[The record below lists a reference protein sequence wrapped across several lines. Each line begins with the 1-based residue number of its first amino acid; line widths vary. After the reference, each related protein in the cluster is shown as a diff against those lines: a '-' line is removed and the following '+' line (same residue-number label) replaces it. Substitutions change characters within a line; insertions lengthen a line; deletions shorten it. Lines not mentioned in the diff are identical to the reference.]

1 MSSWRDAILNDFV
14 PNVSK
19 LTLVADPDCLLTE
32 EKLALELRGRGFDLI
47 EFSDPVEFRYAY
59 ESKYRSIWDRGE
71 HTDLVVVLRLQDAEL
86 ESLPYDLLQAGR
98 KLSFNLGDLFP
109 NLSYPVIEKLDRSL
123 LDSLFEAQRK
133 SPPDRMGDNAT
144 KDFILRHVFGIA
156 AELIGGEV
164 ELLRALLRLHYGKI
178 KLPQILADRLIQ
190 SLQIAPRPSSLTPD
204 FKAWPLSEIV
214 PDDEAFFAFLQERWP
229 LFLSRLGSAHQV
241 REDSPDQWAG
251 QPIGTSRSDALAV
264 RAMDGEHQY
273 GLKYPGPDRLP
284 FDHQDIKV
292 YIDNLFLE
300 GKLTPVEAKGIEVDA
315 GSWVRSGIA
324 TSGVDDDE
332 LRISRLFGLVEK
344 ELPTAEAR
352 YSDWTAFALKW
363 AELSSSVARGEGRG
377 ASDNLLQF
385 KNLQSKINN
394 LFLGWLA
401 DHYSSLI
408 NLPPTNPA
416 MLHHVPRRLA
426 RDIEDSGNSRAALI
440 VVDGLALDQWV
451 TIRQLL
457 QKQDANL
464 VMRESATFAWVP
476 TLTSVSRQSIFS
488 GKPPLYFPSSIN
500 STNSEEKLW
509 KQFWEGHGLSRL
521 DVAYQ
526 RGLGDG
532 DAAGVL
538 DSAIH
543 PGKTKVVGLVVDKVD
558 KIMHGMQLGSAGMH
572 NQIKQWCHAGFL
584 SAMVGQ
590 LLDYGY
596 EVWLTADHGNIQC
609 EGKGRPSEGVIAETR
624 GERVRVYPTPELRAQ
639 VAGAF
644 PFAHEWQPVGLPADY
659 FPLVAGGR
667 DAFVNPGDAI
677 VGHGGVAI
685 EEVIVPLVKFER
697 RTR

>member
-32 EKLALELRGRGFDLI
+32 EKLALELRGRGFDLV

-59 ESKYRSIWDRGE
+59 ESNYRSFWDRGE
-71 HTDLVVVLRLQDAEL
+71 HTDLVVILRLQNADL

-98 KLSFNLGDLFP
+98 KLSFNLGDIFP
-109 NLSYPVIEKLDRSL
+109 NLSYPVIEQLDQSL
-123 LDSLFEAQRK
+123 LDSLFEAQNQ
-133 SPPDRMGDNAT
+133 SPMDRMGDNAT

-156 AELIGGEV
+156 AELIGNEV
-164 ELLRALLRLHYGKI
+164 DLLRALLHMHYGN
-178 KLPQILADRLIQ
+178 
-190 SLQIAPRPSSLTPD
+190 LQIPLMLVERLVQVLKD
-204 FKAWPLSEIV
+204 HERLKAWPLSEIV
-214 PDDEAFFAFLQERWP
+214 PDSEAFFVFLQERWP
-229 LFLSRLGSAHQV
+229 LFLSKLSGINQV
-241 REDSPDQWAG
+241 RGDSLEY
-251 QPIGTSRSDALAV
+251 S
-264 RAMDGEHQY
+264 
-273 GLKYPGPDRLP
+273 LKYPGPDDLP
-284 FDHQDIKV
+284 FDHLDIKV

-300 GKLTPVEAKGIEVDA
+300 GKLTPVEATDLEVDA
-315 GSWVRSGIA
+315 RSWVRSGIA
-324 TSGVDDDE
+324 TSGTDNE
-332 LRISRLFGLVEK
+332 ALRISRIFAIVEEK
-344 ELPTAEAR
+344 LLTAESR
-352 YSDWTAFALKW
+352 SSDWTAFALKW
-363 AELSSSVARGEGRG
+363 AELSSLVHCGNNTEHQTRLREIGDAQNATF
-377 ASDNLLQF
+377 AS
-385 KNLQSKINN
+385 
-394 LFLGWLA
+394 WLTN
-401 DHYSSLI
+401 HYSSLI
-408 NLPPTNPA
+408 NLPPTNPV

-426 RDIEDSGNSRAALI
+426 RTIEDSGSNRIALI

-457 QKQDANL
+457 QQQDDNL
-464 VMRESATFAWVP
+464 VMRESAIFAWIP

-509 KQFWEGHGLSRL
+509 KQFWESHGLSRF

-532 DAAGVL
+532 DAACIL
-538 DSAIH
+538 NSTIL
-543 PGKTKVVGLVVDKVD
+543 PEKTKVVGLVVDKVD

-572 NQIKQWCHAGFL
+572 NQIKQWCQGGFL
-584 SAMVGQ
+584 AALVGQ
-590 LLDYGY
+590 LLEYGY

>member
-1 MSSWRDAILNDFV
+1 MNSWRDAILNDFV
-14 PNVSK
+14 PNISK

-59 ESKYRSIWDRGE
+59 EFKYRSLWDRGE
-71 HTDLVVVLRLQDAEL
+71 HTDLVVVLRLQNGDM

-98 KLSFNLGDLFP
+98 KLSFNLGDIFP

-123 LDSLFEAQRK
+123 LDSLFEAQSK
-133 SPPDRMGDNAT
+133 SPLDRMGDNAT

-156 AELIGGEV
+156 AELIANEV
-164 ELLRALLRLHYGKI
+164 DLLRTLLRLHYGNLKI
-178 KLPQILADRLIQ
+178 PLMLAERLIHVLKGHDW
-190 SLQIAPRPSSLTPD
+190 S
-204 FKAWPLSEIV
+204 KAWPISEIV
-214 PDDEAFFAFLQERWP
+214 PDDKAFFAFLQERWP
-229 LFLSRLGSAHQV
+229 LFLFRLGSAKPV
-241 REDSPDQWAG
+241 LEDAP
-251 QPIGTSRSDALAV
+251 
-264 RAMDGEHQY
+264 EY
-273 GLKYPGPDRLP
+273 GIKYPGPDDLP

-300 GKLTPVEAKGIEVDA
+300 GKLTPVEATDLEVDA
-315 GSWVRSGIA
+315 RSWVRSGIA
-324 TSGVDDDE
+324 TSGTDNE
-332 LRISRLFGLVEK
+332 ALRISRMFDFVEK
-344 ELPTAEAR
+344 NLPTEEAR
-352 YSDWTAFALKW
+352 YSEWTAFALKW
-363 AELSSSVARGEGRG
+363 AELSSLVHCS
-377 ASDNLLQF
+377 
-385 KNLQSKINN
+385 NN
-394 LFLGWLA
+394 IKYQTRLRETSNELNTTFAGWLIG
-401 DHYSSLI
+401 HYSSLF
-408 NLPPTNPA
+408 NLPPTNPS
-416 MLHHVPRRLA
+416 MLHHIPHRVA
-426 RDIEDSGNSRAALI
+426 RDIRDSGSNRAALL

-451 TIRQLL
+451 TIRHLL

-464 VMRESATFAWVP
+464 VMRESALFAWIP

-488 GKPPLYFPSSIN
+488 GKPPCYFPSSIN

-509 KQFWEGHGLSRL
+509 RQFWEGHGLSRL

-532 DAAGVL
+532 DAADVI
-538 DSAIH
+538 DSTIYL
-543 PGKTKVVGLVVDKVD
+543 GKTKVVGLVVDKID

-572 NQIKQWCHAGFL
+572 NQIKQWCQGGFL
-584 SAMVGQ
+584 AALVGQ

-596 EVWLTADHGNIQC
+596 VVWLTADHGNIQC

-624 GERVRVYPTPELRAQ
+624 GERVRVYPTPELLAQ

-659 FPLVAGGR
+659 FPLIAGGH
-667 DAFVNPGDAI
+667 DAFVNPGDTI

>member
-59 ESKYRSIWDRGE
+59 ESKYRSIWDLGE

-164 ELLRALLRLHYGKI
+164 ELLRALLRLHYGK
-178 KLPQILADRLIQ
+178 LQIPLMLAERLIQ
-190 SLQIAPRPSSLTPD
+190 VLKGHD
-204 FKAWPLSEIV
+204 GFKAWPLSEIV

-241 REDSPDQWAG
+241 REDSP
-251 QPIGTSRSDALAV
+251 
-264 RAMDGEHQY
+264 EY

-363 AELSSSVARGEGRG
+363 AELSSLVHCGNSTEYQTRLREIGDALN
-377 ASDNLLQF
+377 ATF
-385 KNLQSKINN
+385 AA
-394 LFLGWLA
+394 WLA

-426 RDIEDSGNSRAALI
+426 RDIEDSGSSRAALI

-457 QKQDANL
+457 QKQAANL
-464 VMRESATFAWVP
+464 VMRESATFAWIP

-609 EGKGRPSEGVIAETR
+609 DGKGRPTEGVIAETR
-624 GERVRVYPTPELRAQ
+624 GERVRIYPTPELRAQ

-667 DAFVNPGDAI
+667 DAFVNPGDVI

>member
-71 HTDLVVVLRLQDAEL
+71 HTDLVVVLRLQNAEL

-123 LDSLFEAQRK
+123 LDALFEAQRK

-144 KDFILRHVFGIA
+144 RDFILRHVFGIA
-156 AELIGGEV
+156 AELIANEV
-164 ELLRALLRLHYGKI
+164 ELLRALLRLHYGKLQ
-178 KLPQILADRLIQ
+178 LPLMLAERLIQ
-190 SLQIAPRPSSLTPD
+190 VLKSHD
-204 FKAWPLSEIV
+204 EFKAWPLSEIV

-229 LFLSRLGSAHQV
+229 LFLSRLGSANQV
-241 REDSPDQWAG
+241 REDSP
-251 QPIGTSRSDALAV
+251 
-264 RAMDGEHQY
+264 EY

-300 GKLTPVEAKGIEVDA
+300 GKLTPVEANDIEVDA

-363 AELSSSVARGEGRG
+363 AELSSLVHCGNSTEYQTRLREIGDALNTTF
-377 ASDNLLQF
+377 AA
-385 KNLQSKINN
+385 
-394 LFLGWLA
+394 WLA

-426 RDIEDSGNSRAALI
+426 RDIEDSGSSRAALI

-464 VMRESATFAWVP
+464 VMRESATFAWIP

-572 NQIKQWCHAGFL
+572 NQIKQWCHTGFL

-609 EGKGRPSEGVIAETR
+609 DGKGRPSEGVIAETR

>member
-1 MSSWRDAILNDFV
+1 
-14 PNVSK
+14 
-19 LTLVADPDCLLTE
+19 
-32 EKLALELRGRGFDLI
+32 
-47 EFSDPVEFRYAY
+47 
-59 ESKYRSIWDRGE
+59 
-71 HTDLVVVLRLQDAEL
+71 
-86 ESLPYDLLQAGR
+86 
-98 KLSFNLGDLFP
+98 
-109 NLSYPVIEKLDRSL
+109 
-123 LDSLFEAQRK
+123 
-133 SPPDRMGDNAT
+133 
-144 KDFILRHVFGIA
+144 
-156 AELIGGEV
+156 
-164 ELLRALLRLHYGKI
+164 
-178 KLPQILADRLIQ
+178 
-190 SLQIAPRPSSLTPD
+190 
-204 FKAWPLSEIV
+204 
-214 PDDEAFFAFLQERWP
+214 
-229 LFLSRLGSAHQV
+229 
-241 REDSPDQWAG
+241 
-251 QPIGTSRSDALAV
+251 
-264 RAMDGEHQY
+264 
-273 GLKYPGPDRLP
+273 
-284 FDHQDIKV
+284 
-292 YIDNLFLE
+292 
-300 GKLTPVEAKGIEVDA
+300 
-315 GSWVRSGIA
+315 
-324 TSGVDDDE
+324 
-332 LRISRLFGLVEK
+332 
-344 ELPTAEAR
+344 
-352 YSDWTAFALKW
+352 
-363 AELSSSVARGEGRG
+363 
-377 ASDNLLQF
+377 
-385 KNLQSKINN
+385 
-394 LFLGWLA
+394 
-401 DHYSSLI
+401 
-408 NLPPTNPA
+408 

-426 RDIEDSGNSRAALI
+426 RDIEDSGSSRAALI

-464 VMRESATFAWVP
+464 VMRESATFAWIP

-538 DSAIH
+538 ESAIH

-624 GERVRVYPTPELRAQ
+624 GERVRVYPTPELRSQ
-639 VAGAF
+639 VAGVF